1 MLTYRIRRARHR
13 NDTFFLR
20 FCEFPNLVGKGI
32 LGSIDYDL
40 SGVNEMNAATLK
52 AEILVESKRLGIDKL
67 GFTTAE
73 PFEYMLEDLKGQHQK
88 GHTVGFEHQVLEERI
103 YPEQIFDKPQAILS
117 LALAYPSRMTEKAER
132 VKGERRGNFARASW
146 GVDYHVI
153 LRDKMDKLIA
163 FIQSKVPDARFK
175 PMVDTGELID
185 TVVAQRAGLGFIGR
199 NGLLITK
206 EFGSYVYLGEIM
218 TDIPFPPDE
227 PGVFGCGECTRCV
240 AFCPTSA
247 ILGNGQLNPKL
258 CLSYQTQT
266 KGFMPEEYRKKIS
279 HVIYGCD
286 ICQQVCP
293 YNKGKDFHLHPEMEP
308 ELESASPVLQPML
321 SLSNKAFKE
330 QFGHLAGSWR
340 GKKPLQRNAVIAL
353 ANYRDRTAIP
363 ELLKLIEQDPRPVLR
378 GTAGWA
384 IGEIVRE
391 ANPELLSFYEERI
404 AVETDE
410 EARME
415 LERAYQKMKAL

>member
-1 MLTYRIRRARHR
+1 M
-13 NDTFFLR
+13 
-20 FCEFPNLVGKGI
+20 
-32 LGSIDYDL
+32 DYT
-40 SGVNEMNAATLK
+40 ALK
-52 AEILVESKRLGIDKL
+52 AEILQESKRLGIDKL

-73 PFEYMLEDLKGQHQK
+73 PFDYMLEDLKEQHRK
-88 GHTVGFEHQVLEERI
+88 GHTVGFEHPVMAERI
-103 YPEQIFDKPQAILS
+103 YPELIFDRPQAILS
-117 LALAYPSRMTEKAER
+117 LALAYPSKMTEKAER

-146 GVDYHVI
+146 GTDYHVI
-153 LRDKMDKLIA
+153 LRDKMDQLIA

-199 NGLLITK
+199 NGLLITR
-206 EFGSYVYLGEIM
+206 EYGSYVYLGEVM

-240 AFCPTSA
+240 DYCPTGA
-247 ILGNGQLNPKL
+247 ILGNGQLNPNV

-266 KGFMPEEYRKKIS
+266 KGFMPEEFRKKMS

-293 YNKGKDFHLHPEMEP
+293 YNKGMDFHLHPEMEP
-308 ELESASPVLQPML
+308 DPENVTPVLQPML
-321 SLSNKAFKE
+321 TISNRDFKE

-363 ELLKLIEQDPRPVLR
+363 ALLQLIEQDPRPVLR
-378 GTAGWA
+378 GTAAWA
-384 IGEIVRE
+384 IAEIVRE
-391 ANPELLSFYEERI
+391 ANPELLAFYEERI
-404 AVETDE
+404 AAETDE
-410 EARME
+410 EARLE
-415 LERAYQKMKAL
+415 LEKAHQKIKAL